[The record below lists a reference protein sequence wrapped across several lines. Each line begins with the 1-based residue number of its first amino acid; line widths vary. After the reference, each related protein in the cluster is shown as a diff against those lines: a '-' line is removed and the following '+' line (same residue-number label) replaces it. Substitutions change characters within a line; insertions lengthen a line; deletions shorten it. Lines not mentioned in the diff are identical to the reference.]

1 MVTIPKCVFLALGMP
16 SSLGWCKISTEW
28 LVTATFCHWLY
39 TIAADLMEF
48 DSMFLDVVDSLFVY
62 VMFFFYG
69 LFFSGFIWVVLA
81 NLGCLFH
88 QIRWECLD
96 GWEWN
101 VTYFGVILLN
111 FDYDYDWIEG
121 LKIHGFVTVPTLFD
135 GLGIQHDRIFSMRFL
150 PRKKCIQTYLING
163 AVSWNLNGWSAVSNG
178 DDQEWMVNGQ

>member
-1 MVTIPKCVFLALGMP
+1 MVGYCDILSLALHD
-16 SSLGWCKISTEW
+16 SCW
-28 LVTATFCHWLY
+28 LDGIWFNVFRCCRFIVRICH
-39 TIAADLMEF
+39 
-48 DSMFLDVVDSLFVY
+48 VFV
-62 VMFFFYG
+62 YG

-81 NLGCLFH
+81 NLGCLVH

-178 DDQEWMVNGQ
+178 NDQEWMVNGQ